1 VIRVVADTNVF
12 VSAIVF
18 GGTCEAILALAR
30 AGVLELVVSPALL
43 REFRTVLVST
53 FGWSE
58 VRTREALSTV
68 TGLAT
73 VIRPRTRLSGLV
85 TAEAD
90 HRVLECAVHAK
101 ADFLI
106 TGDKKHLLPLKRI
119 RGIPIVS
126 PRAFLD
132 GLR

>member
-1 VIRVVADTNVF
+1 VADTNVF

-30 AGVLELVVSPALL
+30 AGVVELVVSPALL
-43 REFRTVLVST
+43 RDLRVVLIRTL
-53 FGWSE
+53 GWSE
-58 VRTREALSTV
+58 TRTREALAMV

-73 VIRPRTRLSGLV
+73 VIRPRIRASDLV

-90 HRVLECAVHAK
+90 HRVLECAVASK
-101 ADFLI
+101 ADFLV

-119 RGIPIVS
+119 REIPIVS
-126 PRAFLD
+126 PRGFLE